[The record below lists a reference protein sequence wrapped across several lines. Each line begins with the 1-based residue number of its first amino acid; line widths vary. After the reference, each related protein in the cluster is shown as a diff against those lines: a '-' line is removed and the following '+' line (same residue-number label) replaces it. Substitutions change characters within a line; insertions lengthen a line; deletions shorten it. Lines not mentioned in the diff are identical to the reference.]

1 MQSVRP
7 PSLTPFL
14 ALPPSLD
21 LVKSENNFDVRTGGG
36 WIVGTTDS
44 LKRPPFVSKGKSPKC
59 RKNEERRRNRRG
71 KHKQTGRR
79 KKQAC
84 VQADR
89 SEFNKHVTDLI
100 TAEYREQHGQVPG
113 ATLNQ
118 NREMIE
124 WKFDQMDINRYV
136 NPIID
141 FPK

>member
-1 MQSVRP
+1 MARGIGMYWHWVFSKYH
-7 PSLTPFL
+7 F
-14 ALPPSLD
+14 D
-21 LVKSENNFDVRTGGG
+21 LLQFINFSWCVNDDGKPVPKSAVQYGR
-36 WIVGTTDS
+36 
-44 LKRPPFVSKGKSPKC
+44 PKC

-113 ATLNQ
+113 GTLNQ

-124 WKFDQMDINRYV
+124 WKFDQMDINR
-136 NPIID
+136 
-141 FPK
+141 